1 MKKKKLSH
9 VLILIWSFCF
19 VFTNHELF
27 AQTSSAENSPVEQ
40 EVASTGGGGLEFSL
54 PYGYATFVPGMTA
67 KMSLPLELHPWE
79 SPSVQDVAAAMKLYW
94 SNRLQVYGGNLS
106 FGGPTSL
113 FTTAAPTMTVNPL
126 AAFSF
131 PAATVTVGL
140 PGFSESAASY
150 GGAVVASLGSGFAK
164 DRVSLWATGSQQKR
178 FFGGLALPVNMGE
191 VQLQVSAALG
201 IWFLEENLLGLEDS
215 WYDNSLPYHEMWLKG
230 LAVEGRLTWN
240 WMRFYGGVVVAE
252 QPWGGFGYW
261 GRVRFAIDFPFE
273 SFPLQVLGGLYGGRP
288 HSITASGSQIRESF
302 QSYINPQF
310 TWDLREKV
318 AGLKLKVGLGF
329 GANLKNTDEMS
340 PQLFSDGKLRG
351 GLEFQFPQ
359 WRLQLVGEWLGIR
372 LSNQSLKASLRSEEK
387 YGATAKI
394 SMNGLVPHLSLGL
407 QGSGHYEKGSS
418 ASKDK
423 IVASG
428 SVSITPKISGRSL
441 IFSLVPE
448 LTAST
453 EMTFAQAKG
462 FYSATTEAK
471 ASWNMDFPLVKVGIW
486 VALELK
492 HTTQ

>member
-1 MKKKKLSH
+1 MKKKNFSC
-9 VLILIWSFCF
+9 VLILTWSFCF

-27 AQTSSAENSPVEQ
+27 PQTSSAKTSKVEQ
-40 EVASTGGGGLEFSL
+40 EVTSTGGGGMEFSL
-54 PYGYATFVPGMTA
+54 PYGYAAVVPGVTVKA
-67 KMSLPLELHPWE
+67 SLPLELHPWE
-79 SPSVQDVAAAMKLYW
+79 KPSAQDVAAAMKLYW

-131 PAATVTVGL
+131 PAATVSVGL
-140 PGFSESAASY
+140 PGFSGSSASY
-150 GGAVVASLGSGFAK
+150 GGAVVASLGTGFAK
-164 DRVSLWATGSQQKR
+164 DRISLWATGSQQKR
-178 FFGGLALPVNMGE
+178 FFGGLALPLNIGE

-201 IWFLEENLLGLEDS
+201 IWFLEEHLLGLDDS
-215 WYDNSLPYHEMWLKG
+215 WYENSLPYHEMWLKG
-230 LAVEGRLTWN
+230 LALEGRLTWD
-240 WMRFYGGVVVAE
+240 WMRLYGGAVVTE

-261 GRVRFAIDFPFE
+261 GRVRFAMDFPFD
-273 SFPLQVLGGLYGGRP
+273 SFPLQVLGGLSGGLP
-288 HSITASGSQIRESF
+288 DSITASGSQVRESF

-318 AGLKLKVGLGF
+318 DGLKLRFGLGF
-329 GANLKNTDEMS
+329 GANIKNTDEMR

-351 GLEFQFPQ
+351 GVEALFPR

-387 YGATAKI
+387 YGGTAKLTLNKVI
-394 SMNGLVPHLSLGL
+394 PLFSLGV
-407 QGSGHYEKGSS
+407 QGTGHYEKG
-418 ASKDK
+418 ASLDKDK

-428 SVSITPKISGRSL
+428 SVSLTPKVTGRSL
-441 IFSLVPE
+441 VFSLVPE

-453 EMTFAQAKG
+453 EMSFSRVEG
-462 FYSATTEAK
+462 FDSAATEAK
-471 ASWNMDFPLVKVGIW
+471 ASWNMNFSLVKVGIW

>member
-1 MKKKKLSH
+1 MKKKNFSH

-19 VFTNHELF
+19 VFTNQELV
-27 AQTSSAENSPVEQ
+27 AQTSATENSQVEQ
-40 EVASTGGGGLEFSL
+40 EVASTGGGGMEFSL
-54 PYGYATFVPGMTA
+54 PYGFAAFVPGVTA
-67 KMSLPLELHPWE
+67 KVSLPLKLHPWE
-79 SPSVQDVAAAMKLYW
+79 NPSVQDVTAAMKLYW
-94 SNRLQVYGGNLS
+94 SNRLQVYGGNVS

-140 PGFSESAASY
+140 PGFSGSTASY
-150 GGAVVASLGSGFAK
+150 GGAVMASLGKGFAK
-164 DRVSLWATGSQQKR
+164 DRISLWATGSQQKR
-178 FFGGLALPVNMGE
+178 FFGGLALPLNIGE
-191 VQLQVSAALG
+191 VQLQVSATLG

-215 WYDNSLPYHEMWLKG
+215 WYENSLPYHEMWLKG
-230 LAVEGRLTWN
+230 LAFEGRLTWD
-240 WMRFYGGVVVAE
+240 WMRLYGGAVVAE
-252 QPWGGFGYW
+252 QPWGGFSYW

-273 SFPLQVLGGLYGGRP
+273 SFPLQILGGVYGGRP
-288 HSITASGSQIRESF
+288 NSITASGSQIRESF

-318 AGLKLKVGLGF
+318 DGLKLKVGLGF
-329 GANLKNTDEMS
+329 GANLKNTDEVR

-351 GLEFQFPQ
+351 GVEALFPR

-394 SMNGLVPHLSLGL
+394 TLNKVIPLFSLGL
-407 QGSGHYEKGSS
+407 QGAGHYEKGTS
-418 ASKDK
+418 ARKDK
-423 IVASG
+423 IIASG
-428 SVSITPKISGRSL
+428 SVNITPKMTRKSL
-441 IFSLVPE
+441 LFSLVPE

-453 EMTFAQAKG
+453 EMSFSRMAG
-462 FYSATTEAK
+462 FHSAITEAK
-471 ASWNMDFPLVKVGIW
+471 ASWNMDIPLVKVGIW

>member
-1 MKKKKLSH
+1 MKKKKLSP

-19 VFTNHELF
+19 VFTNYKLF
-27 AQTSSAENSPVEQ
+27 AQTFSAENSKVEQ
-40 EVASTGGGGLEFSL
+40 EVASTGGGGMEFSL
-54 PYGYATFVPGMTA
+54 PYGYATFIPGVTV
-67 KMSLPLELHPWE
+67 KLSLPLELHPWE
-79 SPSVQDVAAAMKLYW
+79 NPSVQDMAAAVKLYW
-94 SNRLQVYGGNLS
+94 SNRLQVYGGNVS

-140 PGFSESAASY
+140 PGFSGSSASY
-150 GGAVVASLGSGFAK
+150 GGAVVASLGKGFAK
-164 DRVSLWATGSQQKR
+164 DRVSLWATGSQQNR
-178 FFGGLALPVNMGE
+178 FFSGLALPVNIGE

-201 IWFLEENLLGLEDS
+201 IWFLEEQLLGLEDS
-215 WYDNSLPYHEMWLKG
+215 WYGNSLPYHEMWLKG
-230 LAVEGRLTWN
+230 IAVEGRLTWK
-240 WMRFYGGVVVAE
+240 WIRLYGGAVVAE

-261 GRVRFAIDFPFE
+261 GRVRFAMDFPFE

-288 HSITASGSQIRESF
+288 DSITASGSQVRESF

-318 AGLKLKVGLGF
+318 DGLKLKVGLGF
-329 GANLKNTDEMS
+329 GANLKNAQELR

-351 GLEFQFPQ
+351 GVEVMFPQ

-372 LSNQSLKASLRSEEK
+372 LSNQSLQATVRSEEK

-394 SMNGLVPHLSLGL
+394 TMNDLLPHLSLGF
-407 QGSGHYEKGSS
+407 QGAGQYEKG
-418 ASKDK
+418 ASVRQDK

-428 SVSITPKISGRSL
+428 SVNITPKMTRKSL
-441 IFSLVPE
+441 LFSLVPE

-453 EMTFAQAKG
+453 EMSFSRMAG
-462 FYSATTEAK
+462 FHSAITEAK
-471 ASWNMDFPLVKVGIW
+471 ASWDMDIPLVKVGIW
-486 VALELK
+486 VALEFK